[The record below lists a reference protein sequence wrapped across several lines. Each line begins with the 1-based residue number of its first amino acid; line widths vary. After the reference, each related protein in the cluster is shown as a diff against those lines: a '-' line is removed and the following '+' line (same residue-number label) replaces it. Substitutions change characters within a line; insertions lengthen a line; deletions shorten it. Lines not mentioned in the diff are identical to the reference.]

1 MDLESMRLGER
12 THTTHLLL
20 GSIYIK
26 PKNRNRRICRTQVDN
41 NLELGTLTEPWL
53 LMHGLVSF

>member
-1 MDLESMRLGER
+1 MRLGER
-12 THTTHLLL
+12 AHTTHLLL

-26 PKNRNRRICRTQVDN
+26 PKNRNRHICRTQVDN